1 VKPDKRFTRL
11 ELTLGETAVTRLNN
25 ARVTIVGIGGVGGIA
40 AETLVRSGL
49 GHLRIID
56 TDTIHSTDINR
67 QLFALDSTM
76 GRSKVDVAKER
87 FLDINPSLNITALHE
102 FFHAETARRLLLPE
116 PDFVIDAIDAVL
128 PKVELLAFCRLHSIP
143 VISVMGA
150 ALKTDYRNIFIAD
163 LHATTVCPL
172 ARIIRRR
179 LGRRG
184 IRNGI
189 TCVYSTESRE
199 NSAPPGTTQQEFS
212 SSVSR
217 GRPRQVLGSYGP
229 MTNIFGILAADF
241 VIKAI
246 TEK

>member
-1 VKPDKRFTRL
+1 MKPDTRFARL
-11 ELTLGETAVTRLNN
+11 ELTLGEKAVNRLNN
-25 ARVTIVGIGGVGGIA
+25 ASVTVVGIGGVGGIA

-49 GHLRIID
+49 GHIGIID
-56 TDTIHSTDINR
+56 TDTIHHTDINR
-67 QLFALDSTM
+67 QLFALESTI

-87 FLDINPSLNITALHE
+87 LLDINPFLNISARQA
-102 FFHAETARRLLLPE
+102 FFHAETARELLLPN

-128 PKVELLAFCRLHSIP
+128 PKVELLTFCHHHSIP

-150 ALKTDYRNIFIAD
+150 ALKTSYRNIFVAD

-184 IRNGI
+184 IRMGI
-189 TCVYSTESRE
+189 TCVYSTETNV
-199 NSAPPGTTQQEFS
+199 NSPVPGNAQQEFS

-229 MTNIFGILAADF
+229 MTNIFGILAADH

-246 TEK
+246 VEK